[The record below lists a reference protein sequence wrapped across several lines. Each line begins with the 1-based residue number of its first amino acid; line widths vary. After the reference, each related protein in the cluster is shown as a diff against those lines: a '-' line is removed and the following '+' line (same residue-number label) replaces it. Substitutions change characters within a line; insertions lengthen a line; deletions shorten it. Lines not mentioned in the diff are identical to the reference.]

1 MPVFY
6 GELLLNPDLDSCH
19 VLHLNI
25 NLADANVVRKKKR
38 ATILQD
44 TKKRSL
50 ADE

>member
-1 MPVFY
+1 VFY
-6 GELLLNPDLDSCH
+6 GDLPLNLDLVSCL

-25 NLADANVVRKKKR
+25 NTADANVVRKIQS

-50 ADE
+50 ADQ